1 MNVIKNKIFG
11 YSRFRDAG
19 EIQRLGFNVKFS
31 KSAYQD
37 EKLHPALEAL
47 LYYIYTEGSIDPMCP
62 FVLSNAEDLM
72 VHMLLAKLK
81 AGGWK
86 SLDERII
93 TPVTAMA
100 AIREYLKALP
110 KSLWSNTKA
119 EDWKALSRSVRRR
132 DRGGSAE
139 NKGIAKMEALKS
151 VNYVHNFNE
160 TIVTR
165 IIVLQTTKKVPS
177 VARQF
182 LNCKQCC
189 KKYFSREYS

>member
-1 MNVIKNKIFG
+1 
-11 YSRFRDAG
+11 
-19 EIQRLGFNVKFS
+19 
-31 KSAYQD
+31 
-37 EKLHPALEAL
+37 
-47 LYYIYTEGSIDPMCP
+47 MCP
-62 FVLSNAEDLM
+62 FVLSNAEELM

-81 AGGWK
+81 AGGSK

-139 NKGIAKMEALKS
+139 NKGIAKMEALKVFKDLKPNVRHFS
-151 VNYVHNFNE
+151 AKLMMSLHE
-160 TIVTR
+160 AM
-165 IIVLQTTKKVPS
+165 
-177 VARQF
+177 AR
-182 LNCKQCC
+182 CD
-189 KKYFSREYS
+189 E